1 MMKVAV
7 SGASG
12 LVGHRLLSTLQEAG
26 HEVIK
31 ILRSSASARS
41 QDIIWNQTA
50 DSATLN
56 QLEGVDAVIHLAG
69 ESIASGRWNDAKKAA
84 IRSSRVEPTRA
95 LSEKLAELKN
105 GPKTFLCASA
115 IGFYGDRGAQELNE
129 SAPVG
134 KDFLSG
140 VCKEWETATATASE
154 AGIRVVNLRT
164 GVVLSKDGGALK
176 AMLPPFLMGAGGN
189 MGDGVQYMSW
199 IDIDDEAR
207 AIYHCLITESLSGPV
222 NLVAPNPV
230 SNAQFTKALGA
241 AIKRPTIF
249 PMPAFAARLLLGEMA
264 DALILSST
272 RVQCDKLQKSGFQ
285 FLYPSISDSL
295 NHVLNGK
302 KATNQAATPAK

>member
-7 SGASG
+7 SGANG
-12 LVGHRLLSTLQEAG
+12 LVGSRLLSTLQESG
-26 HEVIK
+26 HEVVK
-31 ILRSSASARS
+31 ILRNSASARP
-41 QDIIWNQTA
+41 QDIVWNQKA
-50 DSATLN
+50 DSEALN
-56 QLEGVDAVIHLAG
+56 QLEKVDAVIHLSG
-69 ESIASGRWNDAKKAA
+69 ESIASGRWNDAKKKA
-84 IRSSRVEPTRA
+84 IRNSRVEPTRA
-95 LSEKLAELKN
+95 LSEKLAEFKN

-129 SAPVG
+129 TSPAG
-134 KDFLSG
+134 TDFLSD
-140 VCKEWETATATASE
+140 VCKEWESATTKASE

-164 GVVLSKDGGALK
+164 GVVLSKEGGALK

-199 IDIDDEAR
+199 IDIDDEAK

-222 NLVAPNPV
+222 NLVAPDPV

-272 RVQCDKLQKSGFQ
+272 RVKCDKLEKSGFQ
-285 FLYPSISDSL
+285 FGYPKINDSL
-295 NHVLNGK
+295 NHVLNGQTS
-302 KATNQAATPAK
+302 TNKPTAGY

>member
-1 MMKVAV
+1 MKVAV
-7 SGASG
+7 SGANG

-26 HEVIK
+26 HEVVK
-31 ILRSSASARS
+31 ILRNGASARP
-41 QDIIWNQTA
+41 QDIVWNQKA
-50 DSATLN
+50 DSDALN
-56 QLEGVDAVIHLAG
+56 QLKGVDAVIHLAG

-95 LSEKLAELKN
+95 LSEKLAELEN

-115 IGFYGDRGAQELNE
+115 IGFYGDRGAQELSE
-129 SAPVG
+129 SSPVG
-134 KDFLSG
+134 TDFLSD
-140 VCKEWETATATASE
+140 VCKEWESATAKASE

-164 GVVLSKDGGALK
+164 GVVLSKEGGALK

-199 IDIDDEAR
+199 IDIDDEVR
-207 AIYHCLITESLSGPV
+207 AIYHCLITATLSGPV

-249 PMPAFAARLLLGEMA
+249 PMPALAARLILGEMA
-264 DALILSST
+264 DALILSSA
-272 RVQCDKLQKSGFQ
+272 RVKCDKLQESGFQ
-285 FLYPSISDSL
+285 FEYPKISDSL
-295 NHVLNGK
+295 NHVLNGQES
-302 KATNQAATPAK
+302 TNETTTTIK